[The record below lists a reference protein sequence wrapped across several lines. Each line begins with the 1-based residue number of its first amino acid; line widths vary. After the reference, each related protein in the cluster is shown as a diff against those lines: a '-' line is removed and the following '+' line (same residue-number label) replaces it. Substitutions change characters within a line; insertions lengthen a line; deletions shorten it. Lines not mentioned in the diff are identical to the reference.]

1 LADWCENTAAV
12 TRELAASVL
21 NSDGTPDAV
30 TQLLHRLVL
39 VFNADHACFFNFPFF
54 DGYQEVRRTSS
65 GTSRDSNAEPSRA
78 LLDAFESI
86 DWDVVTSSDDNIQI
100 QNNAGLL
107 LMPVIHNDHC
117 IACLGIAPSSTN
129 EVWPRATID
138 LLATAALMLGEVL
151 DRRAVETRLREVCD
165 RFNLTSQL
173 SGLGMWDWNIATG
186 ELYWS
191 YTIAPLLGLSANRD
205 MKYEEFLDTVHPD
218 DRDGIQAA
226 VHRSIEEDVPFQF
239 EHRIIRPDGET
250 RWMLEKGGIIRDD
263 DGKAIRMLG
272 VVKDI
277 TARRA
282 TERKLESS
290 QRLLRD
296 EEARRLSDERQQR
309 EALIREVHHRI
320 KNNLQ
325 GILGLLRQ
333 ELGEHPALAG
343 AMENAISKVR
353 SIAIIHGLQSRG
365 KNGEIYLCEI
375 VEAIVH
381 AVKEVLGKSIT
392 LRLETKIDPPL
403 KILSEEAVPVALI
416 LNELLTNAIK
426 HAGSG
431 DNTLDTYIE
440 FTTQQDRGEI
450 RINNPA
456 SPVWKDFDLITGK
469 GLGTGLELV
478 RSLLPHHGASLD
490 INYTNDNKRVEARF
504 VLTAP
509 IIMAA
514 GQDDRPPVFG
524 EIKNNNTD
532 HYYSA

>member
-1 LADWCENTAAV
+1 MA
-12 TRELAASVL
+12 
-21 NSDGTPDAV
+21 P
-30 TQLLHRLVL
+30 
-39 VFNADHACFFNFPFF
+39 
-54 DGYQEVRRTSS
+54 
-65 GTSRDSNAEPSRA
+65 RDS
-78 LLDAFESI
+78 
-86 DWDVVTSSDDNIQI
+86 
-100 QNNAGLL
+100 
-107 LMPVIHNDHC
+107 
-117 IACLGIAPSSTN
+117 
-129 EVWPRATID
+129 
-138 LLATAALMLGEVL
+138 ALMLGEVL

-165 RFNLTSQL
+165 RFNLTSKL
-173 SGLGMWDWNIATG
+173 SGIGMWEWNTATG

-191 YTIAPLLGLSANRD
+191 YTIAPLLGLTANRD
-205 MKYEEFLDTVHPD
+205 MKYEEFLDTVHPE
-218 DRDGIQAA
+218 DRDAILAAIGRSLKEGI
-226 VHRSIEEDVPFQF
+226 PFQF
-239 EHRIIRPDGET
+239 EHRIIRPDGEI
-250 RWMLEKGGIIRDD
+250 RWMLEKGGIIRDN
-263 DGKAIRMLG
+263 DGNAVRMLG

-277 TARRA
+277 TERRA
-282 TERKLESS
+282 TERKLENS
-290 QRLLRD
+290 QELLRD

-343 AMENAISKVR
+343 AMENAIGKVR

-365 KNGEIYLCEI
+365 ENGEIYLCEI

-431 DNTLDTYIE
+431 DNALDTYIE

-450 RINNPA
+450 RVNNPA
-456 SPVWKDFDLITGK
+456 PPVWKDFDLITGK

-478 RSLLPHHGASLD
+478 RSLLPHHGTSLD
-490 INYTNDNKRVEARF
+490 INYTSDNKRVEARF

-524 EIKNNNTD
+524 EIKNNSTD
-532 HYYSA
+532 HCASALLKTHPDRM